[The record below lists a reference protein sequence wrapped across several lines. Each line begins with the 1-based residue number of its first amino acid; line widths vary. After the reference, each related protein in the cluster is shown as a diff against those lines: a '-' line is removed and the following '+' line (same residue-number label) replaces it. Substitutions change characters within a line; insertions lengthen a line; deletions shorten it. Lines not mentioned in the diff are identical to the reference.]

1 MNWFREIDNV
11 GCGDAFFSDKIV
23 DDFIWYLNEHYK
35 YYGAMLGL
43 WWFLFVVDWAYLV
56 FRYFYEI
63 RTAKEEENTSNRV
76 STPDSKNNDFN
87 NKNNVIDENE

>member
-1 MNWFREIDNV
+1 
-11 GCGDAFFSDKIV
+11 
-23 DDFIWYLNEHYK
+23 
-35 YYGAMLGL
+35 MLGL

-87 NKNNVIDENE
+87 NKNNVIDENEQLYRKAGEQKKEDEELNK